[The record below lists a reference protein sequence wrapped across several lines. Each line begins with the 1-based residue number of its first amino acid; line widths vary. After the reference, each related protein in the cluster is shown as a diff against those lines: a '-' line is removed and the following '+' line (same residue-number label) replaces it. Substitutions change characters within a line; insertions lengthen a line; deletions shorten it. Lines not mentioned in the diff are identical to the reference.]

1 MDFLKLFCKK
11 KEENPGE
18 SFSVLQA
25 IHEGIM
31 FIALINMAYR
41 GYTYKAK
48 FPWFLSILIP
58 LIDEC
63 ENGIP
68 NAEDAKDLNNF
79 EDVISA
85 KLSESCSYHFIGRI
99 TGDGCREI
107 CYYLDD
113 PQKAVMFLNEM
124 LDNNEC
130 RLFTYNS
137 EKDEE
142 WESVSA
148 YLK

>member
-1 MDFLKLFCKK
+1 MDLFGLFGSK

-25 IHEGIM
+25 VHEGIM

-41 GYTYKAK
+41 GYAYKAK

-58 LIDEC
+58 LINEC

-68 NAEDAKDLNNF
+68 NSEDAKDLNDF
-79 EDVISA
+79 EDMMHD
-85 KLSESCSYHFIGRI
+85 KLTQSCSYHFLGRV
-99 TGDGCREI
+99 TGDGCREL

-113 PQKAVMFLNEM
+113 PQKAIAFLNEM
-124 LDNNEC
+124 TENNEG
-130 RLFTYNS
+130 RFFTYS
-137 EKDEE
+137 FEKDEE
-142 WESVSA
+142 WKFASV